1 MCLGHMIELSLSQLR
16 LSKVASLWSSCR
28 PKDWTLFSNFSVSC
42 DEARTS
48 AFCSARLWTGYL
60 HFSLSLIPKLSHSG
74 CIIVWE
80 APASLLPECGKM
92 LKFLVIP
99 SLREKPPLI
108 TVVPLTQALGPA
120 R

>member
-48 AFCSARLWTGYL
+48 AFCSARLCTGHL

-80 APASLLPECGKM
+80 DPASMLPGGGKI
-92 LKFLVIP
+92 LKFLLIT

-108 TVVPLTQALGPA
+108 TLAPPTQA
-120 R
+120 